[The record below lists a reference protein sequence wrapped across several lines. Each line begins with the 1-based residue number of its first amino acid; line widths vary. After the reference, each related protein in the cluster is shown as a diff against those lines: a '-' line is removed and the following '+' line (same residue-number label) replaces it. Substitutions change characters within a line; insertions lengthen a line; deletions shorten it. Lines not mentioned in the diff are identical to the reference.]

1 MDLVEALGIDAIVL
15 AHTLGDV
22 SVWGFHQQ
30 MVVIAHLAV
39 GVDDPVEAFADLAQN
54 VQPQFLVFV
63 FDIYI
68 SSRPSPREVTPVQ
81 GASKLYA

>member
-68 SSRPSPREVTPVQ
+68 VPPVPARGNPVQ